1 MSVRKE
7 MRKTFQGGKRWMENH
22 LPFLSHHKPLSR
34 PFAIDLRPL
43 AMTIVT
49 R

>member
-1 MSVRKE
+1 MSAAKRCGKLS
-7 MRKTFQGGKRWMENH
+7 QGGKRWMETH
-22 LPFLSHHKPLSR
+22 LPFLSHHKPLPR

-43 AMTIVT
+43 AITIVT